1 MTAELHDMTETAAL
15 PETTHVLRTYL
26 RGAALPGLIVLY
38 WWASYALHWTDSR
51 LFVPVEKVV
60 QTGWRL
66 AAGGDLW
73 LALGASLLRDMAGL
87 FLGAAA
93 GLLAG
98 VLLGLSRWSRLLF
111 GPTLHTVKQISLF
124 AWIPLIMV
132 WFGLGETSKIVFISM
147 AVFFPVLLNTFEGV
161 GSVSPE
167 IVEVARVLVFTRWQL
182 VTRIVIPSAMPS
194 IFTGIYLGL
203 IYSWLATLGAEYM
216 LTSGVGIGNLLNDGR
231 ENFLMDQV
239 ILGVVIVGAV
249 GFFLNWI
256 AGRLERRMLRWL
268 GPAREHF

>member
-1 MTAELHDMTETAAL
+1 MTADRQVVTDADL
-15 PETTHVLRTYL
+15 PAEPHVLRRYL
-26 RGAALPGLIVLY
+26 RGAALPGLIILF
-38 WWASYALHWTDSR
+38 WWLAYALHWTDSR
-51 LFVPVEKVV
+51 LFVPVEKVW

-73 LALGASLLRDMAGL
+73 IALGVSLLRDMAG
-87 FLGAAA
+87 FALGAMA
-93 GLLAG
+93 GLLIG
-98 VLLGLSRWSRLLF
+98 VLLGLSRWSRMLF

-167 IVEVARVLVFTRWQL
+167 IVEVARVLVFSRWQL

-249 GFFLNWI
+249 GFLLSWI
-256 AGRLERRMLRWL
+256 AGRLERRLLRWR
-268 GPAREHF
+268 GPSRDHD